1 MRVARGCDTLTDMH
15 RRATV
20 RPPLLALLGS
30 VGLSLGLLVGGCS
43 DDSPPDDR
51 EAGAG
56 SSGNGASGGS
66 SSGASPGSSSGSSG
80 TGGTSDA
87 GSACTTDLDCNGD
100 PEVSS
105 MQGECGLGICV
116 CRDPFVVQPSGQC
129 GAAPA
134 PDCTEQNGACTQ
146 DPASCAAGQ
155 MVSTSLVNQS
165 CGDFAP
171 AVCCFDAAGCQG
183 PRFRCVVP
191 DETLTDALCVNGW
204 RTCAAGARPMASGEP

>member
-1 MRVARGCDTLTDMH
+1 MH

-43 DDSPPDDR
+43 GDSPPDDR

-105 MQGECGLGICV
+105 MQGECGLGVCV
-116 CRDPFVVQPSGQC
+116 CRDPFVVQPSG
-129 GAAPA
+129 
-134 PDCTEQNGACTQ
+134 
-146 DPASCAAGQ
+146 
-155 MVSTSLVNQS
+155 
-165 CGDFAP
+165 
-171 AVCCFDAAGCQG
+171 
-183 PRFRCVVP
+183 
-191 DETLTDALCVNGW
+191 
-204 RTCAAGARPMASGEP
+204 